1 MSQIIAPNLLTA
13 TGTSNGL
20 MWLAN
25 TNGRQ
30 VQENGLERSPLPNLG
45 KSLKRKVELDEQ
57 RSRSDFVYLMS
68 LYLSL
73 VKRSPQDW

>member
-25 TNGRQ
+25 TKGRQ

-45 KSLKRKVELDEQ
+45 KSLRRKVELDEQ